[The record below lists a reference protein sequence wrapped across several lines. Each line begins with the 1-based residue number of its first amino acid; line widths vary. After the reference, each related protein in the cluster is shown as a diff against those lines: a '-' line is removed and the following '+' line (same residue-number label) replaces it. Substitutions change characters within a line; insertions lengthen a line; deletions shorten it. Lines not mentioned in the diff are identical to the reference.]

1 MGRTVILFLALI
13 SSVSYSAEITVGNP
27 EVSGCAPIGI
37 G

>member
-1 MGRTVILFLALI
+1 MKSTFYLLLIISFLSL
-13 SSVSYSAEITVGNP
+13 SAEVTVGSP

>member
-1 MGRTVILFLALI
+1 MKSVFLLLLVISFI
-13 SSVSYSAEITVGNP
+13 SLSAEVIVGTP

>member
-1 MGRTVILFLALI
+1 MKYTFLFLLAFSII
-13 SSVSYSAEITVGNP
+13 SNSAVVVIGDP

>member
-1 MGRTVILFLALI
+1 MKCTFLLLLTVSII
-13 SSVSYSAEITVGNP
+13 SYSAEVIVGDP

>member
-1 MGRTVILFLALI
+1 MKKMLFLLMAGVSL
-13 SSVSYSAEITVGNP
+13 SSFAVEITVGSP